1 MTETKPEIES
11 KPESETQTD
20 AKTGAKPDT
29 KIGAKTEAKTDT
41 ETATEAKTATK
52 PKKAKAKTKMNLQI
66 AHQVP
71 GRVRMKIPAGKGNAE
86 LLKQI
91 GEVFGAIPGIEEVEV
106 NPVTGS
112 VVLRYDTDRH
122 DEFHGTFNKQYA
134 AHSDNGASNGASPGQ
149 NGGKRGADTDLDK
162 LTGSIEA
169 EAEFL
174 ASHSHSAR
182 VIVDFVKKVDREI
195 KIATGNSVDLK
206 ILFAV
211 GMIGF
216 TVLEIGATAA
226 TPVWVTLAIFSVNHF
241 IELHE
246 MQLQQQVADEIPNL
260 APIRVAG

>member
-1 MTETKPEIES
+1 MS
-11 KPESETQTD
+11 K
-20 AKTGAKPDT
+20 
-29 KIGAKTEAKTDT
+29 I
-41 ETATEAKTATK
+41 
-52 PKKAKAKTKMNLQI
+52 KTKMNLQI

-71 GRVRMKIPAGKGNAE
+71 GRVRMKIPAGKNNPE

-91 GEVFGAIPGIEEVEV
+91 GEVFGAIPGIEEIEV
-106 NPVTGS
+106 NPTTGS

-122 DEFHGTFNKQYA
+122 DEFHGTFNQHYA
-134 AHSDNGASNGASPGQ
+134 AHGAGDNGAPNGAARGTQ
-149 NGGKRGADTDLDK
+149 NGAMHGADTDLDK

-182 VIVDFVKKVDREI
+182 AIVDFVKKLDREI
-195 KIATGNSVDLK
+195 KVATGNSVDLK
-206 ILFAV
+206 ILFAI

-246 MQLQQQVADEIPNL
+246 RQLKQEVAEIDTPKL

>member
-1 MTETKPEIES
+1 MS
-11 KPESETQTD
+11 K
-20 AKTGAKPDT
+20 
-29 KIGAKTEAKTDT
+29 I
-41 ETATEAKTATK
+41 
-52 PKKAKAKTKMNLQI
+52 KTKMNLQI

-71 GRVRMKIPAGKGNAE
+71 GRVRMKIPAGKNNPE

-91 GEVFGAIPGIEEVEV
+91 GEVFGAIPGIEEIEV
-106 NPVTGS
+106 NPTTGS

-122 DEFHGTFNKQYA
+122 DEFHGTFNKHYA
-134 AHSDNGASNGASPGQ
+134 AHGAGDNGVPNGAARSGP
-149 NGGKRGADTDLDK
+149 NGAMHGADTDLDK

-182 VIVDFVKKVDREI
+182 VIVDFVKNLDREI
-195 KIATGNSVDLK
+195 KLATGNSVDLK
-206 ILFAV
+206 ILFAI

-246 MQLQQQVADEIPNL
+246 RQLKEEAAEIETPNL
-260 APIRVAG
+260 APIRIAG

>member
-1 MTETKPEIES
+1 MS
-11 KPESETQTD
+11 K
-20 AKTGAKPDT
+20 
-29 KIGAKTEAKTDT
+29 I
-41 ETATEAKTATK
+41 
-52 PKKAKAKTKMNLQI
+52 KTKMNLQI

-71 GRVRMKIPAGKGNAE
+71 GRVRMKIPAGKNNPE

-91 GEVFGAIPGIEEVEV
+91 GEVFGAIPGIEEIEV
-106 NPVTGS
+106 NPTTGS

-122 DEFHGTFNKQYA
+122 DEFHGTFNKHYA
-134 AHSDNGASNGASPGQ
+134 AHGATDNGAASGSGGAQNGALH
-149 NGGKRGADTDLDK
+149 GADTDLDK

-182 VIVDFVKKVDREI
+182 VVVDFIKKVDREI

-246 MQLQQQVADEIPNL
+246 RQLKEAVAEIEMPNL